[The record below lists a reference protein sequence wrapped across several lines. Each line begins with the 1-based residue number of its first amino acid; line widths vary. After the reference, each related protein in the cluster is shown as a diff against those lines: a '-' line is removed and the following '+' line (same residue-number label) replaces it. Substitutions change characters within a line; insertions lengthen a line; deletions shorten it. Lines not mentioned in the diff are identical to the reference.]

1 MADSIQN
8 DHSSQGG
15 DIQCP
20 TPPAGRGVAYGP
32 GVTGKYRFRV
42 RVLHVAETY
51 VPLLKAKKLGAVKL
65 DLVLRGVAY
74 SPSMPA
80 TANPDSYY
88 PISTTDPSRTY
99 ADPRAVLN
107 ETLEDAI
114 NNRKTLR
121 LKRNRVS
128 KQHGGERRPM
138 VRYHATKIALDL
150 GIGYSV

>member
-1 MADSIQN
+1 MPN
-8 DHSSQGG
+8 
-15 DIQCP
+15 
-20 TPPAGRGVAYGP
+20 PPRRPRCRLRTRSHGE
-32 GVTGKYRFRV
+32 YRFRV

-107 ETLEDAI
+107 ETLEDEI

-121 LKRNRVS
+121 IKRNRVS

-138 VRYHATKIALDL
+138 VRLQQRRIRERRHRPKAGPGLDL
-150 GIGYSV
+150 